1 MKVSRSVRFDV
12 RMPPDLAQDMKDIE
26 EDTGL
31 SRGEIFRRAITLY
44 KRMKKTQME
53 GGNVILLEADGT
65 LIKLVGF

>member
-1 MKVSRSVRFDV
+1 MKVSRPVRFDV
-12 RMPPDLAQDMKDIE
+12 WMPIYLARDMEDIE
-26 EDTGL
+26 EGTGL

-65 LIKLVGF
+65 LIELVGF